1 MKPLPLL
8 RISVRNSAKHSVK
21 MRLYAAE
28 HFGGPAGLFRMKLGR
43 AWVRSAA
50 EKYRFFSLGAALEY
64 AAASGG
70 LSVQDPPRPALSGNS
85 RVRVAVASRGGV
97 VREKCFASSPPFQG
111 RDGRWRIFVLTSLG
125 VAEYLCDEV
134 EAV

>member
-1 MKPLPLL
+1 MIAIVNVTPQ
-8 RISVRNSAKHSVK
+8 SE
-21 MRLYAAE
+21 YD
-28 HFGGPAGLFRMKLGR
+28 PAGVSEYEVRINRYVVARFRPSRPKGLAACLR
-43 AWVRSAA
+43 AA